1 MCCLGW
7 LLQTGKWV
15 ERDPEAAV
23 TLYRDAAEL
32 GSSRA
37 MTQLGDCLLE
47 GIGTACV
54 PDLALRCY
62 EKGAAEGEKE
72 AMFSLGYCHEFGLG
86 TEQDYTQAAQWYL
99 RAAQEG
105 STAGMNN
112 LAELLAKGR
121 GVERDLGQALEW
133 YRKAADLGNACAQY
147 NLGWYLQ
154 QAGNEEKALG
164 CYEKAKEG
172 GMTSALWAL
181 GCFYEEGGASLE
193 RDLEKAY
200 DLYRQGAED
209 GNLNC
214 KCRLVRC
221 LALGLGVKQDVPE
234 ALRQGADLDED
245 HYADQMDNY
254 GARQELD
261 MVREL
266 LDGLKKETT

>member
-1 MCCLGW
+1 MFRPTAGDEPRPAIVFIHSGAFTGGLRSEQDAMAEEFAARGYVTVTITYRLREGAW
-7 LLQTGKWV
+7 IWFNSPSDVAPRTRLDDDDHDLLTFAEAG
-15 ERDPEAAV
+15 ERLRAEIA
-23 TLYRDAAEL
+23 AAERQVREL
-32 GSSRA
+32 SA
-37 MTQLGDCLLE
+37 DGD
-47 GIGTACV
+47 
-54 PDLALRCY
+54 
-62 EKGAAEGEKE
+62 
-72 AMFSLGYCHEFGLG
+72 
-86 TEQDYTQAAQWYL
+86 
-99 RAAQEG
+99 
-105 STAGMNN
+105 
-112 LAELLAKGR
+112 
-121 GVERDLGQALEW
+121 
-133 YRKAADLGNACAQY
+133 
-147 NLGWYLQ
+147 
-154 QAGNEEKALG
+154 
-164 CYEKAKEG
+164 
-172 GMTSALWAL
+172 
-181 GCFYEEGGASLE
+181 E